1 MKKTPNKSTPNAAVE
16 SQADGGDNH
25 GAEAT
30 KVMKAMKAMKAEPK
44 EPMKVM
50 KTTSKAQEAKEKKKA
65 KAKAKGARA
74 SFPDVGQLALRDND
88 GLAEGEEEEEAEDE
102 GTNDLA
108 DGETDRRKCSRAQMY
123 VFKEFFS
130 QLPQEIQNKW
140 NTLIPPGGAPG

>member
-1 MKKTPNKSTPNAAVE
+1 MAPKKKTPMKSTPNAAVE
-16 SQADGGDNH
+16 SQADGGDNN

-50 KTTSKAQEAKEKKKA
+50 KTTSKAQEANEKGKA

-102 GTNDLA
+102 GTNGLE
-108 DGETDRRKCSRAQMY
+108 DGETDRRS
-123 VFKEFFS
+123 
-130 QLPQEIQNKW
+130 
-140 NTLIPPGGAPG
+140 APGRKCTCLKSFSPSSPKRFRTNCIL